1 MAAEHHQIRLR
12 HPGRFY
18 VFQGIDPRGGAE
30 ALRFFERTIVEYGFN
45 GLKLYPPCGY
55 SPSDPQL
62 FPFYEICRAR
72 GLPVLLHTGA
82 TSPVLDFTWAHPSLI
97 DAAAREFPDVN
108 FILAHGVVHHR
119 EDAAAL
125 CAYRPNVYLDISAF
139 PGIMHPQGWKP
150 VVRDL
155 FRLGINHKI
164 IFGTDWPL
172 FSITAGTKSCVD
184 VLMAKDG
191 PMEGLNMRDIE
202 LIMGGNIERLI
213 PQASKA
219 SAPRSE
225 EAELS
230 AVT

>member
-1 MAAEHHQIRLR
+1 
-12 HPGRFY
+12 
-18 VFQGIDPRGGAE
+18 
-30 ALRFFERTIVEYGFN
+30 
-45 GLKLYPPCGY
+45 
-55 SPSDPQL
+55 
-62 FPFYEICRAR
+62 
-72 GLPVLLHTGA
+72 
-82 TSPVLDFTWAHPSLI
+82 
-97 DAAAREFPDVN
+97 
-108 FILAHGVVHHR
+108 
-119 EDAAAL
+119 
-125 CAYRPNVYLDISAF
+125 
-139 PGIMHPQGWKP
+139 